1 MPGDETD
8 VRYVLRADD
17 SNLSVD
23 LSQAETAVRN
33 SAQRSEQALDGI
45 SEAAARAGNAAAEA
59 SEKIGKSN
67 EESGRSTEETQ
78 KKYKSYAEELDEV
91 NRLLEK
97 DSKNTVLLSQKKELL
112 KKAAAETAEK
122 LRGLHSRLQDVT
134 EQYQNGQ
141 IPEDEYRRFQR
152 EIAATQQEL
161 GAYQDELNKIGHS
174 ENSFGDELSEVNK
187 LLEKDSKNTTLLA
200 QKKELLNKA
209 ISETADKL
217 SALKTRQ
224 QEVDRAYQNGDIPDG
239 EYRAF
244 QREIAATQQELEGYR
259 SELNRVGSASDETAE
274 KTDGKLGKAFGTIG
288 KAAAAASAAVGAA
301 VVEVGTAAV
310 KSADSLDKAVNH
322 VVAATGASEEAVKKY
337 EDVIKGVYSDNFGE
351 SFEDIAD
358 SISKITQNLGEMDE
372 VTLQNVTER
381 AYALQDV
388 FDMGVDES
396 ARAAKAMR
404 DNFGISAAEAY
415 DYIAKGAQDGLDY
428 SGELIDSINE
438 YSVQFAKLGF
448 SADDMFNIFSQGAE
462 NGAWNL
468 DKIGDAVKEFSI
480 RAIDGSDATREGFQ
494 AIGYDADDMMKKFAA
509 GGDVARDAFQ
519 TVVSALA
526 AIEDPIARDAA
537 GVNLFGTMWEDLGV
551 EAVAALGDISDSAYD
566 CKGAMDGIMEVNYGS
581 LSDALGGLQR
591 QVETLIQPLGEMLI
605 QPVSDVIEA
614 LSGMADEVI
623 PRLVEALKPVLENL
637 TPLIAPIMEL
647 ITSLLPQLVELV
659 TPIIEMISGLIQT
672 VLPPLTE
679 FLGETL
685 IPIIIELVQWFEED
699 MFPIIQQL
707 IEWLTESLFPVLQ
720 EVLEELMPPIMEI
733 LSALTPVLQTVLDI
747 LLPILDLI
755 LGLISP
761 ILQLVNEAI
770 APLITELLGLI
781 NDILQPL
788 MPLIQ
793 AVAIM
798 LTDRLGNAIGFITDI
813 LGTAFKFI
821 TDTISNIRDYLSG
834 IIDFVVGIFTGDWE
848 KAWNGVSKIFESIW
862 NQMKSVAEFVVN
874 GIIDIIN
881 GFISGINTMFG
892 WLGVSVEPLT
902 HVDWTADDAE
912 KQALEAVESY
922 GETSKTFTVKENS
935 AGSWRNAE
943 YAAKA
948 GYDTNGN
955 KLNTE
960 HEKEKAVSAPTTYS
974 YTPYIPQTATP
985 AASSSSAT
993 STAGKS
999 DSGGQF
1005 VSITSYVPTMWDND
1019 QTAALKSLIGKDVL
1033 GNTTTA
1039 HQINELTGA
1048 ISMSAQSTADS
1059 GETNLADVVNAI
1071 SKLQK
1076 RVDTLGKDIGDIT
1089 IELKA
1094 RDLTIGKAAVRDIND
1109 MAKQS
1114 GKSPFKF

>member
-1 MPGDETD
+1 MKTASGDQIAGD
-8 VRYVLRADD
+8 VKYSIRAD
-17 SNLSVD
+17 SSQLQTD
-23 LSQAETAVRN
+23 LSTAEERIYK
-33 SAQRSEQALDGI
+33 SAKKT
-45 SEAAARAGNAAAEA
+45 EAAADGIGQSASRGFGQTAEA
-59 SEKIGKSN
+59 ADNAGKS
-67 EESGRSTEETQ
+67 
-78 KKYKSYAEELDEV
+78 
-91 NRLLEK
+91 
-97 DSKNTVLLSQKKELL
+97 
-112 KKAAAETAEK
+112 AEK
-122 LRGLHSRLQDVT
+122 V
-134 EQYQNGQ
+134 E
-141 IPEDEYRRFQR
+141 
-152 EIAATQQEL
+152 
-161 GAYQDELNKIGHS
+161 
-174 ENSFGDELSEVNK
+174 
-187 LLEKDSKNTTLLA
+187 
-200 QKKELLNKA
+200 
-209 ISETADKL
+209 
-217 SALKTRQ
+217 
-224 QEVDRAYQNGDIPDG
+224 
-239 EYRAF
+239 
-244 QREIAATQQELEGYR
+244 
-259 SELNRVGSASDETAE
+259 
-274 KTDGKLGKAFGTIG
+274 GKLGKAFGTIG

-301 VVEVGTAAV
+301 AVAVGTAAV

-322 VVAATGASEEAVKKY
+322 VVAATGASEGAVKKY
-337 EDVIKGVYSDNFGE
+337 EDTIKGVYSDNFGE
-351 SFEDIAD
+351 SFEDIAN
-358 SISKITQNLGEMDE
+358 SISKITQNLGKMDE

-428 SGELIDSINE
+428 SGELLDSINE

-448 SADDMFNIFSQGAE
+448 SADDMFNIFAQGAE

-480 RAIDGSDATREGFQ
+480 RAIDGSDTTRAGFQ
-494 AIGYDADDMMKKFAA
+494 TIGYDADDMMKKFAA
-509 GGDVARDAFQ
+509 GGDIARDAFQ

-526 AIEDPIARDAA
+526 EMEDPIARDAA

-566 CKGAMDGIMEVNYGS
+566 CKGAMDGIMKVNYGS
-581 LSDALGGLQR
+581 LSDALEGLKR
-591 QVETLIQPLGEMLI
+591 QTEMLIQPLGDTLI
-605 QPVSDVIEA
+605 PIISSVIEE

-623 PRLVEALKPVLENL
+623 PRLVEAVQPVLENL
-637 TPLIAPIMEL
+637 MPLIEPLTEL
-647 ITSLLPQLVELV
+647 ISSILPQLIELA
-659 TPIIEMISGLIQT
+659 TPFIEMISGLIQT

-679 FLGETL
+679 LLGETL
-685 IPIIIELVQWFEED
+685 IPIIIELAQWFEED
-699 MFPIIQQL
+699 IFPIIQQL
-707 IEWLTESLFPVLQ
+707 IKWLTESLFPVLQ

-821 TDTISNIRDYLSG
+821 TDTIGNIRDYLSG

-881 GFISGINTMFG
+881 SFISGINTMFG

-912 KQALEAVESY
+912 QQALEAVENF
-922 GETSKTFTVKENS
+922 GESSEKDPSVYTG
-935 AGSWRNAE
+935 GSWSPKQIGGGDWRNAE

-948 GYDTNGN
+948 GYDTNGR
-955 KLNTE
+955 KLNTGQ
-960 HEKEKAVSAPTTYS
+960 EKKETVSAPTTYS
-974 YTPYIPQTATP
+974 YTPYIPQ
-985 AASSSSAT
+985 ASAS
-993 STAGKS
+993 STAGKAENS
-999 DSGGQF
+999 GKSSGSGGGQF
-1005 VSITSYVPTMWDND
+1005 VSITSYVPTMWDSD

-1033 GNTTTA
+1033 GNTATA

-1048 ISMSAQSTADS
+1048 ISMSAQSTAS
-1059 GETNLADVVNAI
+1059 GETTIADVVNAI
-1071 SKLQK
+1071 TKLQK
-1076 RVDTLGKDIGDIT
+1076 RVDSLGGDIGDIT